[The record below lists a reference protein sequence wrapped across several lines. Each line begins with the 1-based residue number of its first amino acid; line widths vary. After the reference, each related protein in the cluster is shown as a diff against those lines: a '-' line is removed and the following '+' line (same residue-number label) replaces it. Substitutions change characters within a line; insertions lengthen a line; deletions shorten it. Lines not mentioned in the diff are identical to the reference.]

1 MGKWVQDDQWVWVV
15 VEDPG
20 GNEQFLGMADEEEA
34 ESFIPAFLEKEEAQ
48 QGLSH
53 LPRQKDKR
61 YEVQA
66 IRLDDLLFRAA
77 QQAFQVFVLKG
88 SGEIIEKIE
97 SN

>member
-1 MGKWVQDDQWVWVV
+1 MSKSVQDDQWVWVV

-20 GNEQFLGMADEEEA
+20 GNEQFLGMEDGEKK

-53 LPRQKDKR
+53 LPRHKDKT

-66 IRLDDLLFRAA
+66 IRLDDLAFRAA
-77 QQAFQVFVLKG
+77 QQGFQVFLLKG
-88 SGEIIEKIE
+88 SGEIIEKIA
-97 SN
+97 SH